1 MRQRTAGGD
10 LHGLVQFTELEL
22 EVEAPVFVDGEY
34 QAVTRGRFETD
45 SSDAD
50 AVRTRAQKRYGIEAV
65 LVRRDL
71 ARSAGFRSPSP

>member
-1 MRQRTAGGD
+1 
-10 LHGLVQFTELEL
+10 VQFTELEL